1 MVAGFSIFKSSSFR
15 LGISLALLFTVIIG
29 SFYIISYSLSQ
40 EENVSHMINVAG
52 RERMLTEKMSKKA
65 IQYVFMEG
73 LYTKKELQESM
84 GTFEKNFY
92 GLMNGS
98 NELGLVK
105 LEDKEIQAQ
114 FQKTMEIWNDVKEDY
129 QLLLVENDKEQQKV
143 IVSKINLKSI
153 DQIESLDK
161 LVNLIE
167 QSGRKSLQGL
177 NSQKLFLI
185 FSNLLLIIILFV
197 VWHLFRNIKNS
208 ERKYR
213 LLVDHSPMGIMTVQE
228 DKITFINKSGY
239 QTLGADDSSEVVG
252 RNVHDFI
259 NPEIKA
265 SIKKDELIE
274 EKGKRIDENDIDLEM
289 VLIPLN
295 TVLNNNELIIFK
307 DITEK
312 IQSKTE
318 AENIYKEL
326 INLKSALEVS
336 SIVEVVDKKGRIVY
350 VNDKFCNIS
359 KYSAEEVIGKT
370 HRILNSGYHTADFYQ
385 NLWETIN
392 KGQVWEG
399 QVKNKAKDGSYY
411 WVQTIIVPF
420 INSKG
425 EPYQF
430 ITIRNDITARKEA
443 EKEIKLL
450 ATHDHLT
457 HLTNR
462 RKFEYELQQA
472 IRKHNSVAVLFID
485 LDRFKYVNDT
495 LGHSIGDNLIKAVA
509 KRLKGI
515 VEKDAIVSR
524 QGGDEFTILVNYRDR
539 NSIEII
545 AKEMIDRIKQPYMIE
560 QKEILITCSI
570 GISIYP
576 EHGNDIETIMKNADV
591 AMYWSKDKG
600 KDGFSFYEPH
610 MKEKSV
616 RIMQLELELRKAI
629 DNNEFILYYQPKI
642 DLKTNEISGCEAL
655 IRWNHPTMGMVSP
668 AEFIPLAEETGLIS
682 QIGEWV
688 LREACLQ
695 NRKWHEAGYTNFIM
709 AVNMSAH
716 QFKQPTMI
724 GMIERILHETNHE
737 AKHLEIEVTESVSML
752 SEEVIMSQLYALKRL
767 GVSIAIDDF
776 GTGYSSLKYLDMLP
790 ADVLKIDKSFI
801 DEIGRM
807 NHLSSSLMTNA
818 IISLAK
824 SLKMKVVA
832 EGIENID
839 QIHYL
844 KLHNCEYGQGYLI
857 SKPLPA
863 CELEMKFMR
872 SNEKVFLAV

>member
-1 MVAGFSIFKSSSFR
+1 
-15 LGISLALLFTVIIG
+15 
-29 SFYIISYSLSQ
+29 
-40 EENVSHMINVAG
+40 MINVAG
-52 RERMLTEKMSKKA
+52 RERMLTEKMSRKA
-65 IQYVFMEG
+65 IQIVFMEG
-73 LYTKKELQESM
+73 PYTKKELQDSIKN
-84 GTFEKNFY
+84 FEKNFY

-98 NELGLVK
+98 DELGLVK
-105 LEDKEIQAQ
+105 LNDKKIHAQ
-114 FQKTMEIWNDVKEDY
+114 FQKTSEIWKGLKDDY
-129 QLLLVENDKEQQKV
+129 QLLLMEIDKERQKAL
-143 IVSKINLKSI
+143 INEINLKSI

-161 LVNLIE
+161 LVSLIE
-167 QSGRKSLQGL
+167 QSGRESFRGL
-177 NSQKLFLI
+177 NSEKLFLI
-185 FSNLLLIIILFV
+185 FSNVLLIIILFI
-197 VWHLFRNIKNS
+197 VWRFFQNIKN
-208 ERKYR
+208 
-213 LLVDHSPMGIMTVQE
+213 I
-228 DKITFINKSGY
+228 
-239 QTLGADDSSEVVG
+239 
-252 RNVHDFI
+252 
-259 NPEIKA
+259 
-265 SIKKDELIE
+265 
-274 EKGKRIDENDIDLEM
+274 
-289 VLIPLN
+289 
-295 TVLNNNELIIFK
+295 
-307 DITEK
+307 
-312 IQSKTE
+312 
-318 AENIYKEL
+318 
-326 INLKSALEVS
+326 
-336 SIVEVVDKKGRIVY
+336 
-350 VNDKFCNIS
+350 
-359 KYSAEEVIGKT
+359 
-370 HRILNSGYHTADFYQ
+370 
-385 NLWETIN
+385 
-392 KGQVWEG
+392 
-399 QVKNKAKDGSYY
+399 
-411 WVQTIIVPF
+411 
-420 INSKG
+420 
-425 EPYQF
+425 
-430 ITIRNDITARKEA
+430 
-443 EKEIKLL
+443 
-450 ATHDHLT
+450 ATHDYLT

-462 RKFEYELQQA
+462 RKFECELQEA
-472 IRKHNSVAVLFID
+472 IKRKDSIAVLFID

-495 LGHSIGDNLIKAVA
+495 LGHSIGDQLIKAVA
-509 KRLKGI
+509 RRLKEI

-524 QGGDEFTILVNYRDR
+524 QGGDEFTILVSYKDRD
-539 NSIEII
+539 SIASL
-545 AKEMIDRIKQPYMIE
+545 AKEMTERIKQPYMIE

-576 EHGNDIETIMKNADV
+576 EHGNDIETLMKNADV
-591 AMYWSKDKG
+591 AMYWSKDQG
-600 KDGFSFYEPH
+600 KDGFSFYETH

-695 NRKWHEAGYTNFIM
+695 NRKWHEAGYTDFIM

-724 GMIERILHETNHE
+724 GMIERILHETNYE
-737 AKHLEIEVTESVSML
+737 AKHLEIEITESISML
-752 SEEVIMSQLYALKRL
+752 SEEVIMSQLHALKQL

-832 EGIENID
+832 EGIENFD

-863 CELEMKFMR
+863 CELEMKFMTN
-872 SNEKVFLAV
+872 NEKVFLAV

>member
-1 MVAGFSIFKSSSFR
+1 MAGFSTFKSSSFKM
-15 LGISLALLFTVIIG
+15 GISLALFFTVIIG
-29 SFYIISYSLSQ
+29 SFYIISYALSQ
-40 EENVSHMINVAG
+40 EENVSHMINAAG
-52 RERMLTEKMSKKA
+52 RERMLTEEMSKRA
-65 IQYVFMEG
+65 FQYVFMEG
-73 LYTKKELQESM
+73 FYTKRELQESISS
-84 GTFEKNFY
+84 FEENFY
-92 GLMNGS
+92 GLMNG
-98 NELGLVK
+98 NEELGLVR
-105 LEDKEIQAQ
+105 LEDKRIQAQ
-114 FQKTMEIWNDVKEDY
+114 FQKTMVIWKDIKKDY
-129 QLLLVENDKEQQKV
+129 ELLLVENDKEQQQI
-143 IVSKINLKSI
+143 IVSKINLESI

-161 LVNLIE
+161 LVSLIE
-167 QSGRKSLQGL
+167 QSGRENFQGL
-177 NSQKLFLI
+177 NSEKLFLI

-197 VWHLFRNIKNS
+197 VWRFLRNIKNS

-213 LLVDHSPMGIMTVQE
+213 VLVDHCPMGIMTVDE
-228 DKITFINKSGY
+228 DKVTFINKSGY
-239 QTLGADDSSEVVG
+239 QTLGANKSSEIVG

-259 NPEIKA
+259 DPKIKT
-265 SIKKDELIE
+265 SIKTDELIE
-274 EKGKRIDENDIDLEM
+274 EKGKRIDQRDIDLEM
-289 VLIPLN
+289 VLIPFN
-295 TVLNNNELIIFK
+295 TGTNSNELIMFK

-312 IQSKTE
+312 IKSKTE

-326 INLKSALEVS
+326 INIKSALEVS
-336 SIVEVVDKKGRIVY
+336 SIVEVVDKTGKIVY

-359 KYSAEEVIGKT
+359 KYSAEEVVGKT
-370 HRILNSGYHTADFYQ
+370 HRILNSGHHTADFYKS
-385 NLWETIN
+385 LWETIN

-472 IRKHNSVAVLFID
+472 INRKDSVAVLFID

-495 LGHSIGDNLIKAVA
+495 LGHSVGDKLIKAVA
-509 KRLKGI
+509 KRLKEI
-515 VEKDAIVSR
+515 MKKDAIVSR
-524 QGGDEFTILVNYRDR
+524 QGGDEFTILVNYKDR
-539 NSIEII
+539 ESIVML
-545 AKEMIDRIKQPYMIE
+545 AQKMIEGIKQPYMIE

-570 GISIYP
+570 GISIHP
-576 EHGNDIETIMKNADV
+576 EHGYDMETLMRNADV
-591 AMYWSKDKG
+591 AMYWSKDQG
-600 KDGFSFYEPH
+600 KDGYSFYEPH
-610 MKEKSV
+610 MKEKSA

-629 DNNEFILYYQPKI
+629 DHNEFILYYQPKV
-642 DLKTNEISGCEAL
+642 DLKTNEIIGSEAL
-655 IRWNHPTMGMVSP
+655 IRWNHPKLGMVSP
-668 AEFIPLAEETGLIS
+668 AEFIPLAEETGLIN

-688 LREACLQ
+688 LKEACLQ
-695 NRKWHEAGYTNFIM
+695 NKKWHNAGYTDFIM
-709 AVNMSAH
+709 AVNMSAY
-716 QFKQPTMI
+716 QFKQPKMI
-724 GMIERILHETNHE
+724 EMIERILQETDHE
-737 AKHLEIEVTESVSML
+737 AKHLEIEITESISML
-752 SEEVIMSQLYALKRL
+752 SEEVIMKQLYALKQV

-801 DEIGRM
+801 DEIGRL

-832 EGIENID
+832 EGIENME
-839 QIHYL
+839 QLHYL
-844 KLHNCEYGQGYLI
+844 KQHSCEFGQGYLI

-863 CELEMKFMR
+863 HELEIKFMR
-872 SNEKVFLAV
+872 NNEKVFLAV